1 MADDYDNTE
10 DIENMTD
17 DELKAYVLA
26 QLASQKTI
34 DVTDVTVRVSDGM
47 ICLDGRVGTEE
58 ELRIID
64 HTVTDLTG
72 LTDIDNQIVVDELRR
87 AESPEPIDEH
97 LADELEHSGLML
109 GDMVVQADPEAEH
122 LANPL
127 DVEKDIVEEGLADV
141 SLLEEEAAGTHDIQ
155 EAISEAEPWIPPE
168 GPTPEGVS
176 GQNDGKFGIDG
187 QR

>member
-34 DVTDVTVRVSDGM
+34 DVTDVTVHVKDGM
-47 ICLDGRVGTEE
+47 VCLEGRVGTEE

-64 HTVTDLTG
+64 HVVTDLTG
-72 LTDIDNQIVVDELRR
+72 IEEIDNQIVIDELRR
-87 AESPEPIDEH
+87 AESPEAI
-97 LADELEHSGLML
+97 
-109 GDMVVQADPEAEH
+109 
-122 LANPL
+122 
-127 DVEKDIVEEGLADV
+127 DVEKELLQQGFADV
-141 SLLEEEAAGTHDIQ
+141 TLLEEEAAGTHDVG